1 MGRPSLDD
9 RGQAGPEARPPAG
22 GEGWGEGGKN
32 IIMFSFQLKKAT
44 DSDGPRWG
52 KITTAHGAVE
62 TPVFLPVGTYGTV
75 KTLTPEEL
83 RALGAG
89 LILSNIYHLFL
100 RPGVE
105 TIAQL
110 GGLHRFMHWDGAI
123 LTDSGG
129 FQVFS
134 LASFRQVSDEGV
146 IFRSHLDGSRHFL
159 DPEKVVALQEA
170 LGVDIM
176 ICLDECPGYPA
187 PEVEVRRA
195 AARTLAW
202 AKRSRA
208 SRTRPEAALFPVVQ
222 GGMYPELRREQ
233 AQALRQLNFDG
244 YALGGLSV
252 GEEKELTWEMVA
264 ATIPELPVDRPR
276 YLMGLGTPEDL
287 VEAVARGVDM
297 FDCVLPTRNAR
308 NGMAFTNRGRVL
320 IKNAAYALDPGPLD
334 EACGC
339 YTCRHYSRGYLR
351 HLYLSR
357 EILAFRLLT
366 FHNLYYYFNLMV
378 KMRQAISEGRFA
390 DFRREF
396 YQPRRNGGNS
406 SD

>member
-1 MGRPSLDD
+1 MFRFSLKKSS
-9 RGQAGPEARPPAG
+9 GPAGPRL
-22 GEGWGEGGKN
+22 GE
-32 IIMFSFQLKKAT
+32 
-44 DSDGPRWG
+44 
-52 KITTAHGAVE
+52 ITTARGLIE
-62 TPVFLPVGTYGTV
+62 TPVFMPVGTYGTV

-83 RALGAG
+83 QALGAG
-89 LILSNIYHLFL
+89 IILSNMYHLYL

-110 GGLHRFMHWDGAI
+110 GGLHRFMHWDGPI

-129 FQVFS
+129 FQIFS
-134 LASFRQVSDEGV
+134 LASFRKVGDEGV
-146 IFRSHLDGSRHFL
+146 TFRSHLDGSSHFL

-187 PEVEVRRA
+187 PEAEVRRA

-208 SRTRPEAALFPVVQ
+208 ARTRTEAALFPVVQ
-222 GGMYPELRREQ
+222 GGMLPELRREQ
-233 AQALRQLNFDG
+233 AQAMRQLDFDG

-252 GEEKELTWEMVA
+252 GEDKELTWEMVA
-264 ATIPELPVDRPR
+264 ATTPELPADKPR
-276 YLMGLGTPEDL
+276 YLMGVGTPEDL
-287 VEAVARGVDM
+287 VEGVARGVDM

-308 NGMAFTNRGRVL
+308 NGMAFTDTGRVL

-339 YTCRHYSRGYLR
+339 YTCRNYSRAYLR
-351 HLYLSR
+351 HLYISR

-366 FHNLYYYFNLMV
+366 FHNLYYYLNLMV
-378 KMRQAISEGRFA
+378 KMRQAISEDRFA
-390 DFRREF
+390 AFRREF
-396 YQPRRNGGNS
+396 YDNRRNGGKTS
-406 SD
+406 V